1 VATASAAAQAG
12 ANGTPPI
19 KTFVLGIGP
28 STGNLDSIAAA
39 GGTMMAYMVTNGG
52 AAALAAALA
61 SIRKSTLACD
71 YAIPKPEAGILD
83 PKRVVVSVQVGG
95 MGPFVD
101 LPNVVNVQGCAG
113 NPMNPNGLGW
123 YYDSPPPAQTKI
135 ILCPNSCGPLQVADG
150 SQVNILL
157 GCEPKIIPPPN

>member
-1 VATASAAAQAG
+1 M
-12 ANGTPPI
+12 PPI

-71 YAIPKPEAGILD
+71 YKIPIPEAGTLD
-83 PKRVVVSVQVGG
+83 PKRISVSVRPGTTGNFQVI
-95 MGPFVD
+95 PDVY
-101 LPNVVNVQGCAG
+101 NAAGCTDTVR
-113 NPMNPNGLGW
+113 NPMGIGW
-123 YYDSPPPAQTKI
+123 YYDIPPPGTPTKI
-135 ILCPNSCGPLQVADG
+135 VLCPNSCGPLQVADG
-150 SQVNILL
+150 SEVDVKL
-157 GCEPKIIPPPN
+157 GCEPPRIPPPN